1 MKIILTENDIENLK
15 YIARKIKYDP
25 YNNPELFCNEIK
37 KIFSEIPENLKNIF
51 INFKN
56 NGSETGFLLVNISF
70 SDHDRLILTP
80 DSNEQYIGGTTELA
94 KIQAILMS
102 IMGNMV
108 SYEAEGCGNLFQDII
123 PVKSMSNN
131 QTSTGSNFELEI
143 HTEQAFS
150 KLRPDIISLACLRG
164 DINALTYV
172 LPVQYILSNMNE
184 DEIELLKQ
192 PLWKTGV
199 DLSFKLN
206 NNDFIDGDI
215 RGPFSI
221 IQGNEKNPNLIFDQ
235 DLMFGITDQSQH
247 ILKKIVNIYYKYRLS
262 HNLISGD
269 IIFIDNNRAVHGRSQ
284 FQPKFDGFDRFLIRT
299 FLVFDY
305 ERVKKAC
312 NKKDYMISAIY
323 S

>member
-1 MKIILTENDIENLK
+1 MKIDLTENDIQSLK
-15 YIARKIKYDP
+15 YMAKKITYNPYD
-25 YNNPELFCNEIK
+25 NPELFCNQIK
-37 KIFSEIPENLKNIF
+37 NILLEIPEDLKNKCIH
-51 INFKN
+51 FKK
-56 NGSETGFLLVNISF
+56 NGSETGFLLINIPS
-70 SDHDRLILTP
+70 SDNTLPSTP
-80 DSNEQYIGGTTELA
+80 DSNKYYIGGNTELA

-108 SYEAEGCGNLFQDII
+108 SYEAEGNGNLFQDIV

-172 LPVQYILSNMNE
+172 LPVQYILSNM
-184 DEIELLKQ
+184 DEYEIGLLKQ

-199 DLSFKLN
+199 DLSFKLI
-206 NNDFIDGDI
+206 NDYFIDGDI
-215 RGPFSI
+215 RGPFPI
-221 IQGNEKNPNLIFDQ
+221 IQGDEKNPILIFDQ
-235 DLMFGITDQSQH
+235 DLMFGITNESQVL
-247 ILKKIVNIYYKYRLS
+247 LKKIINIYYNYRLT

-269 IIFIDNNRAVHGRSQ
+269 IIFIDNNKAVHGRSQ
-284 FQPKFDGFDRFLIRT
+284 FKPNFDGFDRFLVRS

-305 ERVKKAC
+305 EKVKESC
-312 NKKDYMISAIY
+312 DKKKYMISAIY

>member
-1 MKIILTENDIENLK
+1 MKIHLTENDIQSLK
-15 YIARKIKYDP
+15 YIAKKIEYNPYD
-25 YNNPELFCNEIK
+25 NSELFCNQIKILSKEIH
-37 KIFSEIPENLKNIF
+37 EDLKNKF
-51 INFKN
+51 IDFKN
-56 NGSETGFLLVNISF
+56 NGSETGFLLINIPYSQ
-70 SDHDRLILTP
+70 DTLPLTP
-80 DSNEQYIGGTTELA
+80 DSNKYYIGGNTELA

-102 IMGNMV
+102 IMGIMV
-108 SYEAEGCGNLFQDII
+108 SYEAEGNGNLFQDIVPI
-123 PVKSMSNN
+123 KSMSNN

-172 LPVQYILSNMNE
+172 LPVQYILSNM
-184 DEIELLKQ
+184 DDYEIELLKL

-206 NNDFIDGDI
+206 NDYFIDGDI
-215 RGPFSI
+215 RGPFPI
-221 IQGNEKNPNLIFDQ
+221 IQGDEKNPILIFDQ
-235 DLMFGITDQSQH
+235 DLMFGITEESQVL
-247 ILKKIVNIYYKYRLS
+247 LKKIVNIYYKYRLT

-284 FQPKFDGFDRFLIRT
+284 FKPFFNGFDRFLVRS
-299 FLVFDY
+299 FLIFDY
-305 ERVKKAC
+305 EKVKDAC
-312 NKKDYMISAIY
+312 DKKKYMISAIY

>member
-1 MKIILTENDIENLK
+1 MKIQLTENDIHILQI
-15 YIARKIKYDP
+15 IAKKIQNDP
-25 YNNPELFCNEIK
+25 YKNPDLFCNEIK
-37 KIFSEIPENLKNIF
+37 NLLLEIPDNLKNIF

-56 NGSETGFLLVNISF
+56 NGSETGFLLINIPF
-70 SDHDRLILTP
+70 SDDDRLILTP
-80 DSNEQYIGGTTELA
+80 DSNEQYIGGTTEIA

-102 IMGNMV
+102 IMGNMI

-123 PVKSMSNN
+123 PVKSMSN
-131 QTSTGSNFELEI
+131 
-143 HTEQAFS
+143 
-150 KLRPDIISLACLRG
+150 
-164 DINALTYV
+164 INAFTYV

-206 NNDFIDGDI
+206 NDDFIEGDI

-221 IQGNEKNPNLIFDQ
+221 IQGNEKNPKLIFDQ
-235 DLMFGITDQSQH
+235 DLMFGITDQSQN

-305 ERVKKAC
+305 ERVKQAC

>member
-1 MKIILTENDIENLK
+1 MKIQLTENDIHILQI
-15 YIARKIKYDP
+15 IAKKIQNDP
-25 YNNPELFCNEIK
+25 YKNPDLFCNEIK
-37 KIFSEIPENLKNIF
+37 NLLLEIPDNLKNIF

-56 NGSETGFLLVNISF
+56 NGSETGFLLINIPF
-70 SDHDRLILTP
+70 SDDDRLILTP
-80 DSNEQYIGGTTELA
+80 DSNEQYIGGTTEIA

-102 IMGNMV
+102 IMGNMI

-164 DINALTYV
+164 DINAFTYV

-206 NNDFIDGDI
+206 NDDFIEGDI

-235 DLMFGITDQSQH
+235 DLMFGITDQSQN

-305 ERVKKAC
+305 ERVKQTC

>member
-1 MKIILTENDIENLK
+1 MKIHLTENDIQCLK
-15 YIARKIKYDP
+15 YIAKKIEYNPYD
-25 YNNPELFCNEIK
+25 NPELFCNEIK
-37 KIFSEIPENLKNIF
+37 KLSYEIPEHLKNIF

-56 NGSETGFLLVNISF
+56 NGSETGFLLINVPSSNDTIP
-70 SDHDRLILTP
+70 LTP
-80 DSNEQYIGGTTELA
+80 DSNKYYIGGTTEIS

-108 SYEAEGCGNLFQDII
+108 SYEAEGNGNLFQDIV

-131 QTSTGSNFELEI
+131 QTSAGSNFELEI

-164 DINALTYV
+164 DVNALTYV
-172 LPVQYILSNMNE
+172 LPIQYLLSNMDD
-184 DEIELLKQ
+184 DEIELLKK

-206 NNDFIDGDI
+206 NDYFIDGDI
-215 RGPFSI
+215 RGPFPI
-221 IQGNEKNPNLIFDQ
+221 IQGNEKNSILLFDQ
-235 DLMFGITDQSQH
+235 DLMFGITEKSQF
-247 ILKKIVNIYYKYRLS
+247 ILKKIVNIYYKYRLT

-269 IIFIDNNRAVHGRSQ
+269 IIFIDNNKAVHGRSQ
-284 FQPKFDGFDRFLIRT
+284 FKPNYDGFDRFLVRS

-312 NKKDYMISAIY
+312 DKKANMISAIY